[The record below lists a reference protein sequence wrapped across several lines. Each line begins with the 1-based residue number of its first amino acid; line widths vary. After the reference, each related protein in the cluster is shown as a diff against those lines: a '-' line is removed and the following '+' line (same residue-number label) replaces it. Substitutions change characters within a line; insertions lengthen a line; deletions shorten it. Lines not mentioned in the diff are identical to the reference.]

1 MSDINIHRVQSVEI
15 VKTNWNKDH
24 GVYISIDL
32 KIKTEEGME
41 SVTLF
46 SKDMDL
52 DIVVVEPGITAETEH
67 MEEARMGII

>member
-15 VKTNWNKDH
+15 VKTNWNEDH

-52 DIVVVEPGITAETEH
+52 DIVVVEPDITAETEH